1 MLVSKQDIPRI
12 AKNALAKH
20 LDRSASLLYST
31 HETICPGEVYFMG
44 LNPGGDSGSGPRLE
58 ESIDASLTRTVNA
71 YLVPW
76 GNEVNDNSGKGE
88 YPLQR
93 RVQWLFQQLG
103 LNLENTLCTNLVFI
117 QSKGEKEIMGQG
129 LEDDCWP
136 VHEALLS
143 IVKPRLILVY
153 GNSGFSPFV
162 YLHSRFGGEIRYQL
176 ADHGDWNLKAFKTT
190 IDGRETAV
198 VGLPHL
204 SRYNPMD
211 QKRADL
217 VIQFIQANR

>member
-1 MLVSKQDIPRI
+1 MAISKQDIPSI
-12 AKNALAKH
+12 AKKALAKH
-20 LDRSASLLYST
+20 LDRSASLLYSS

-44 LNPGGDSGSGPRLE
+44 LNPGGDAGTGPRLQ
-58 ESIDASLTRTVNA
+58 ESIDASLARTVNA

-76 GNEVNDNSGKGE
+76 ENGVNENSGDGNS
-88 YPLQR
+88 PLQR

-103 LNLENTLCTNLVFI
+103 FSLEKTLCTNLIFI
-117 QSKGEKEIMGQG
+117 QSKGEEGIKGQR

-143 IVKPRLILVY
+143 IVEPRLILVY
-153 GNSGFSPFV
+153 GNSGFSPFG
-162 YLHSRFGGEIRYQL
+162 YLHSRFGGEVRHQ
-176 ADHGDWNLKAFKTT
+176 AAGHGDWNLKAFKTT

-204 SRYNPMD
+204 SLYDPTSP
-211 QKRADL
+211 KRADL
-217 VIQFIQANR
+217 VIQFVRENQ